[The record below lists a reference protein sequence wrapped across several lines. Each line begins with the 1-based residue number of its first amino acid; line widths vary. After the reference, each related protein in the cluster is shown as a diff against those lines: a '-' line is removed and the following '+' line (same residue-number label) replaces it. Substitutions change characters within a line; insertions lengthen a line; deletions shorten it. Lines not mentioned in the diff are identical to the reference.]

1 MHGCIDSPL
10 LDSLGFMVECPCCE
24 QVANTSAM
32 HNVPVCACR
41 NAFAAHYTGG
51 GLQNPHEFAR
61 ADLARFRA
69 ETHQGPAWQPWSG
82 YYVLDQLAIG
92 GGHAMNNYS
101 SIWNSLEGTFGQR
114 PSMFR
119 SGFLPE
125 RLLGTALREE
135 AAQGRVTVRVIDW
148 LQWGVRREAA
158 APEWRSQAW
167 LFGKS

>member
-1 MHGCIDSPL
+1 
-10 LDSLGFMVECPCCE
+10 
-24 QVANTSAM
+24 
-32 HNVPVCACR
+32 
-41 NAFAAHYTGG
+41 
-51 GLQNPHEFAR
+51 
-61 ADLARFRA
+61 
-69 ETHQGPAWQPWSG
+69 
-82 YYVLDQLAIG
+82 
-92 GGHAMNNYS
+92 MNNYS